1 MWTAVSGVTDRHERT
16 SRGGHILLAPDTFK
30 GSLSAAEVA
39 DALAAGL
46 SETAGVPV
54 RRCPIADGGDGTVA
68 AATSAGY
75 ERVELSATGPTG
87 MPVRTAYA
95 RRDETAVVE
104 LADVSGLT
112 RLPDGVLAPMRAE
125 SFGLGEVIG
134 AALEAGCR
142 RVVVGLGGSA
152 STDGGAGMLTALG
165 ARLLDAG
172 GAPIPR
178 GGAGLARLD
187 RIDTAGLHPA
197 LADAEL
203 IAASDVDNPLLGPRG
218 AAAVFGPQKGAGPAQ
233 TRSLEAGLAR
243 LAEVVRGHTGRSQE
257 ARSGAGAAGG
267 TAFALMAVLD
277 ARLRAGTEILFDVI
291 DFAGALAGATLVV
304 TGEGSL
310 DEQTLGGKGPAAVAR
325 AARAEGIPTVAVA
338 GRSLLSGEQLAAAGF
353 GAVYELRDLEPDP
366 ARSVTEAA
374 NLLAEIGRR
383 IGSRE

>member
-1 MWTAVSGVTDRHERT
+1 MWTAGSGVTDREAR
-16 SRGGHILLAPDTFK
+16 SAVSGHILLAPDKFK

-39 DALAAGL
+39 GALAAGV

-54 RRCPIADGGDGTVA
+54 RHCPIADGGDGTVA
-68 AATSAGY
+68 AASAAGY

-87 MPVRTAYA
+87 APVRTAYA

-112 RLPDGVLAPMRAE
+112 RLPDGFLAPMRAD
-125 SFGLGEVIG
+125 SFGLGEVIA
-134 AALEAGCR
+134 AALDAGCR

-152 STDGGAGMLTALG
+152 CTDGGAGMLTALG
-165 ARLLDAG
+165 AQLLDAG
-172 GAPIPR
+172 GAPIPP
-178 GGAGLARLD
+178 GGAGLAWLD
-187 RIDTAGLHPA
+187 RIDTRGLHRA

-203 IAASDVDNPLLGPRG
+203 VAASDVDNPLLGPRG

-233 TRSLEAGLAR
+233 TDALEAGLGR
-243 LAEVVRGHTGRSQE
+243 LAGVVRAHTGQSQE
-257 ARSGAGAAGG
+257 SRAGAGAAGG
-267 TAFALMAVLD
+267 TAFALMAGLG
-277 ARLRAGTEILFDVI
+277 ARLRPGTEILFDVI

-325 AARAEGIPTVAVA
+325 AARDESIPAIAVA
-338 GRSLLSGEQLAAAGF
+338 GRSLLSEKQLAAAGF
-353 GAVYELRDLEPDP
+353 SAVYELRDLEPDP